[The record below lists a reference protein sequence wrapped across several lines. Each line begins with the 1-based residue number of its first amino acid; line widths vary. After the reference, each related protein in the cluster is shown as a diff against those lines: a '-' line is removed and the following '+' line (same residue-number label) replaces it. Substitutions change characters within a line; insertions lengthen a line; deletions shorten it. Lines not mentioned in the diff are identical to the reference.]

1 MTSHVNINTSLVI
14 TFLVVVVV
22 LVLDILIT
30 RLPVYTYRNRS
41 SDVFIA
47 FFAFEVVLFAISQI
61 LFLRSVKAI
70 NSEKMGNDLKMSE
83 LGITYSIVSVSQY
96 ALIAILSFTL
106 IEIAITDTYSTYLV
120 KAAISIACLLS
131 IIVLALLIRRFLLWL
146 KYNRDYLT
154 VAYTIAITMIALN
167 SAFILLYLT
176 QTLRNSPEFIY
187 PLRPSSNN
195 TIVTYSAINTAYN
208 VTSVLAFIS
217 MWFASVLLL
226 RHYSTKIGKAKF
238 WLIVS
243 IPLIY
248 FLGQFQFAFV
258 NIFTTFR
265 LLDPDLFFRVFTI
278 GFSITKPIG
287 GLLFGIAFW
296 TIAKSIPHT
305 KIKDYM
311 KLSALGII
319 LLFISNQVA
328 GLTVLPYPPF
338 GLATISFMGLSSYLM
353 FIGIYYSAVAVAG
366 DLKIRTSIKKSVEQQ
381 IMFLGKIGTSQ
392 MEQEIHGKVKNF
404 TTKLAHELEEHSN
417 VQIPTPEQEIKDYV
431 AIVIREKQRLL
442 LKESSEVKIY
452 HREDMP
458 RGRSWEEWVE
468 LWWRWYYSKPQNISP
483 IVDTTGEHCREGQIH
498 DGIWFLSGT
507 LGGKEERT
515 CEVPSGRAILFPILN
530 DLISF
535 ATHPQLKSEAEL
547 CAYAKADL
555 DKTKFL
561 YTKVDGIELKN
572 LETCR
577 VQSALFNISLPSDYH
592 NEDPV
597 STLAASDGYWV
608 FLKPLT
614 VGEHTIE
621 FVGEKLTFDQLHP
634 GNSSSDVPKFR
645 GEVTYHL
652 RVV

>member
-1 MTSHVNINTSLVI
+1 MTSSVNMNTFLVI
-14 TFLVVVVV
+14 TSIVVVV
-22 LVLDILIT
+22 LILDILIT
-30 RLPVYTYRNRS
+30 SLPVYTYRNRS

-47 FFAFEVVLFAISQI
+47 FFAFEVVLLAISQI
-61 LFLRSVKAI
+61 LILRDVKAM
-70 NSEKMGNDLKMSE
+70 NSENANSGVFKSFSI
-83 LGITYSIVSVSQY
+83 ITYSIVYVSQY
-96 ALIAILSFTL
+96 ALIAILSFIL
-106 IEIAITDTYSTYLV
+106 IEIAITDAYSTYLV

-154 VAYTIAITMIALN
+154 VAYTIAIIMIALN

-187 PLRPSSNN
+187 SLRPSASN
-195 TIVTYSAINTAYN
+195 TIVTYSAIYTAYN

-226 RHYSTKIGKAKF
+226 RNYSTKIGRAKF

-248 FLGQFQFAFV
+248 FLSQFQVAFV

-265 LLDPDLFFRVFTI
+265 LLDPDLFFRVFMI
-278 GFSITKPIG
+278 SFSITKPVG

-296 TIAKSIPHT
+296 SIAKSIPYT
-305 KIKDYM
+305 KVKDYL
-311 KLSALGII
+311 KVSALGII

-338 GLATISFMGLSSYLM
+338 GLATISFMGFSSYLL

-366 DLKIRTSIKKSVEQQ
+366 DSKIRTSIKKSVEQQ
-381 IMFLGKIGTSQ
+381 IMFLGRIGTSQ
-392 MEQEIHGKVKNF
+392 MEQEIHGKIKNL
-404 TTKLAHELEEHSN
+404 TTKLAHELEKHSN
-417 VQIPTPEQEIKDYV
+417 VEIPTPDQEIKDYV
-431 AIVIREKQRLL
+431 AIAIREKQRLS
-442 LKESSEVKIY
+442 LKESREVKIY
-452 HREDMP
+452 YREDRP

-468 LWWRWYYSKPQNISP
+468 LWWRWHYSKPQNINP

-507 LGGKEERT
+507 FGGREERT

-535 ATHPQLKSEAEL
+535 ATHPQLKSGAEL
-547 CAYAKADL
+547 YAYAKADL

-561 YTKVDGIELKN
+561 YAKVDGIELKN

-577 VQSALFNISLPSDYH
+577 VQSAVFNISLPSDHH
-592 NEDPV
+592 NKGPV

-621 FVGEKLTFDQLHP
+621 FVGEKLKFDQLHP
-634 GNSSSDVPKFR
+634 DNSSSNVSKFH
-645 GEVTYHL
+645 GEVKYHL